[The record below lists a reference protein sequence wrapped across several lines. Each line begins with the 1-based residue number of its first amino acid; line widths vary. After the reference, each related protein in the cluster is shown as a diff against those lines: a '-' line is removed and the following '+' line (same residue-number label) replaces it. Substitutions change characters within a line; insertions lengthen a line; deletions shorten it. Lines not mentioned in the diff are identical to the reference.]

1 MSLVHISIFV
11 LLNLLIYFVIK
22 HYKSIKLQIIFILF
36 LIIVLKYLSNSYKNE
51 ETILFLIQL
60 SKFSISI
67 PIFIL
72 FINLLKAKVKSR
84 HHEKPKFL
92 NFIWNENTNFP
103 LIITAIILS
112 YQIFML
118 LTGMFKILI

>member
-1 MSLVHISIFV
+1 MSLIHISIFV

-22 HYKSIKLQIIFILF
+22 HYKSLKLQIIFILF
-36 LIIVLKYLSNSYKNE
+36 LIIVINYLSNIYENE
-51 ETILFLIQL
+51 ETIFSLIQL
-60 SKFSISI
+60 SKFSISL

-72 FINLLKAKVKSR
+72 FINLLKDKVKSR
-84 HHEKPKFL
+84 HEEKPKFL

-103 LIITAIILS
+103 LIITTIILS

-118 LTGMFKILI
+118 LTGMFKTLI